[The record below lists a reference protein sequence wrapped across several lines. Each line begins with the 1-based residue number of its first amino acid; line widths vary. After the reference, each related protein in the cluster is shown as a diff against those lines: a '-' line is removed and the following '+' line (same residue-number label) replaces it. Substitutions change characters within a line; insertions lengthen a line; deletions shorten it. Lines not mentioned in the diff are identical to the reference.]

1 MTLQDLAA
9 IGDAV
14 GGVAV
19 IVTLVYLAIQI
30 RQGTQIERAAGQR
43 DLLSQLRGWVE
54 LTVSDPALFDV
65 LRRGTRDWASLA
77 PPEQE
82 QFHAWALSLLL
93 LAEQALYMRADRF
106 VNEGSF
112 RGIEQAA
119 LSIVATPGGRAWW
132 GVARHLLGNDISQH
146 IDGALERRP
155 ADAPHWSELLPHWD
169 RATTVG
175 SVRFGRG

>member
-30 RQGTQIERAAGQR
+30 RQSTAIERAAGQR
-43 DLLSQLRGWVE
+43 DLLSQLRSWVE
-54 LTVSDPALFDV
+54 LTAGDPALFDV
-65 LRRGTRDWASLA
+65 LRRGTRDWTSLA

-93 LAEQALYMRADRF
+93 LAEQALYMRNDRF

-132 GVARHLLGNDISQH
+132 GVVRSLLGNDIARH
-146 IDGALERRP
+146 VDGALESRS
-155 ADAPHWSELLPHWD
+155 AEAPHWGELLPHWD
-169 RATTVG
+169 SRAAVEPAPQR
-175 SVRFGRG
+175 SH